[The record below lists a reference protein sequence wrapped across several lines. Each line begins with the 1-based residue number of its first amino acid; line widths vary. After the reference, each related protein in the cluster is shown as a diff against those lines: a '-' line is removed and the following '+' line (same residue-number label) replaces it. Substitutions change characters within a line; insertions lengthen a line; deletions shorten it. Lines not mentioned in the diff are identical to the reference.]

1 MIIDKLSEILSRVA
15 KTCGYEES
23 MKVIKSNRPDLCDY
37 QSDEVFKLTKIYHES
52 PSIIGEKIVGE
63 LNKLSNFDDYFSK
76 VEFVNPGFINITLS
90 DKFIND
96 TLKLMATKPK
106 FGLKNPSKIET
117 FVIDYGGPNIA
128 KPLHVGHMRP
138 AIVGES
144 IKRIIDYMGHKTISD
159 VHLGDIGLPIGEVI
173 YKVLEDKKDINE
185 IDLAYLNKVYPM
197 MSALVKENED
207 IRVKCASIIKDV
219 QEKKNYLDYWKVIC
233 DVSNKDIKRLY
244 EYLDVSFDYWLS
256 ESDAY
261 EYIPKVKEY
270 LEEKNLLVESNG
282 AKVVF
287 VNEPSDKIEYPPLI
301 FEKSNGAYLYESS
314 ELGTIWQRMKDFNPD
329 YILYVT
335 DQRQSMHFEQVF
347 RVCKKSGMSGNAKL
361 IHLPHGTINGLDG
374 KPYKT
379 RSGETPKLD
388 DLFNDVKNIFIS
400 KKESNKNMSE
410 EDIKKIVNSILKFA
424 DLQNSRDKDYIF
436 DINKFSD
443 TQGKTGPYILYTYL
457 RMNKI
462 ISKYEININNLSNK
476 IYNNCDRDLRM
487 GILNFDEYINA
498 SFREFKPNY
507 IADYIYNLCVLMNSF
522 YQNNH
527 IANLDNLEK
536 LNDWVSIIKLCNDI
550 IKDMLKLLIIDIPKE
565 M

>member
-1 MIIDKLSEILSRVA
+1 MVINVLNDLLSKCA
-15 KTCGYEES
+15 KSIEYNVNLT
-23 MKVIKSNRPDLCDY
+23 VIKSNRPDLCDY
-37 QSDEVFKLTKIYHES
+37 QSDSAFKIAKIYHKS
-52 PSIIGEKIVGE
+52 PKEIGESIVKRINE
-63 LNKLSNFDDYFSK
+63 IDNFSDYFEK
-76 VEFVNPGFINITLS
+76 VEFCFPGFINITLS
-90 DKFIND
+90 NTFINK
-96 TLKLMATKPK
+96 TLITMETSEK
-106 FGLKNPSKIET
+106 FGLKLPDKIET
-117 FVIDYGGPNIA
+117 YVIDYGGPNIA

-144 IKRIIDYMGHKTISD
+144 IKRIINYVGHKTISD

-173 YKVLEDKKDINE
+173 YAALRDNKKPSDLTLE
-185 IDLAYLNKVYPM
+185 YLNIVYPK
-197 MSALVKENED
+197 MSALVKEDENIKQE
-207 IRVKCASIIKDV
+207 CASIIKDV
-219 QEKKNYLDYWKVIC
+219 QEKKNYLDYWNTIC
-233 DVSNKDIKRLY
+233 EISIKDIKRLY
-244 EYLDVSFDYWLS
+244 KYLDISFDYWLS

-261 EYIPKVKEY
+261 DYIPKVKDY
-270 LEEKNLLVESNG
+270 LINKKLLVESEG

-287 VNEPSDKIEYPPLI
+287 INKDTDKVEYPPLI
-301 FEKSNGAYLYESS
+301 FQKSNGAYLYESS
-314 ELGTIWQRMKDFNPD
+314 DLGTIWQRMEDFNPD

-335 DQRQSMHFEQVF
+335 DARQSMHFEQVF
-347 RVCKKSGMSGNAKL
+347 RVCELSGFTNDTKL

-388 DLFNDVKNIFIS
+388 ELFNDVKEIFIS

-462 ISKYEININNLSNK
+462 INKYSKNINNLSNN
-476 IYNNCDRDLRM
+476 IYNNYDRDLRLK
-487 GILNFDEYINA
+487 ILELEDYISSA
-498 SFREFKPNY
+498 FKEFKPNF
-507 IADYIYNLCVLMNSF
+507 IAEYLYGLCVSMNSF

-527 IANLDNLEK
+527 IDSLKDKEK
-536 LNDWVSIIKLCNDI
+536 LNDWISVISLANKIIKE
-550 IKDMLKLLIIDIPKE
+550 MLVLLIIDIPKE